1 MNDFAS
7 YLLPLIVFGPL
18 IGAALLVFLPREEAG
33 QHRIVALCTSI
44 GVFIVSLGL
53 LWVFEPGIAGFQEPL
68 TVDAEWIPSLGIRF
82 HLAIDGI
89 SLFLIL
95 LTTWLMPI
103 VILSTFTAIGE
114 RTKEFYLAL
123 LVLEMAM
130 LGAFLAVDMILF
142 YVFWEVML
150 IPMYLL
156 IGVFGGTRRIYS
168 AIKFFLYTMVGSLLM
183 LLAILYLYFN
193 TSSFD
198 FATLLDAEL
207 TLVQQRYLF
216 WAFVIAFAIKVPV
229 FPFHTWLPDAH
240 VEAPT
245 AGSVILAGVLLKM
258 GSYGLMRFAFPLFPE
273 AAAIYAPVI
282 AFIAVL
288 GIIYGAL
295 MAMAQSDV
303 KKLIAYSSVSHMGFV
318 ILGLTVFTTT
328 AGTGAVYQM
337 LNHGVSSGALF
348 LLVGILYERR
358 HTREMAD
365 FGGIAKVMPAYAAFF
380 MLVALS
386 SAGLPGTNGFVG
398 EFLILLGS
406 FTAAPAWGR
415 WAAGIGGTGVILGA
429 VYLLWMYRRVFFGP
443 LVNSANQKL
452 KDLTFR
458 EWVTL
463 VPIAGMILFMGLYPK
478 PFLDRITPSVEA
490 YVGRILS
497 VAAPVRSGGVAAA
510 AGPVG
515 EALGAEPGEAV
526 LLGPGARSSGGPTR
540 ELARVL
546 ASARAWQGEAS
557 PQLAAPPP
565 RLLRGSRKGLAP
577 ENRKVM
583 PSLGDR
589 LGAPRILRRVDGSGR
604 RVAPAPVPVPRG
616 ETPKAVRE
624 LRLQRPQ
631 LQELQRRARELGLKA
646 KKAKEAKKEETP

>member
-1 MNDFAS
+1 MNPLAS
-7 YLLPLIVFGPL
+7 WLLPLIVFTPL
-18 IGAALLVFLPREEAG
+18 VGAALLLFLPKGEAG
-33 QHRIVALCTSI
+33 QHKIVALCTSAI
-44 GVFIVSLGL
+44 VFAISLGL
-53 LWVFEPGIAGFQEPL
+53 LAFFEPGVAGFQESM
-68 TVDAEWIPSLGIRF
+68 TVNAEWIPSLGIRF
-82 HLAIDGI
+82 HMAIDGI

-103 VILSTFTAIGE
+103 VVLSTFTAVEG
-114 RTKEFYLAL
+114 RTKEFYLAM
-123 LVLEMAM
+123 LVLETAM
-130 LGAFLAVDMILF
+130 LGAFVAVDMILF

-150 IPMYLL
+150 IPMYIL
-156 IGVFGGTRRIYS
+156 IGVFGGPRRIYS
-168 AIKFFLYTMVGSLLM
+168 AIKFFIYTMVGSLLM
-183 LLAILYLYFN
+183 LLAILFLYFD

-198 FATLLDAEL
+198 FQTLLDANLSLYE
-207 TLVQQRYLF
+207 QRWLF
-216 WAFVIAFAIKVPV
+216 WAFVLAFAVKVPL

-282 AFIAVL
+282 AFISVV
-288 GIIYGAL
+288 GIVYGAF

-318 ILGLTVFTTT
+318 ILGLTVLTTS

-348 LLVGILYERR
+348 LLVGIIYERR

-406 FTAAPAWGR
+406 FTSAPAWGR
-415 WAAGIGGTGVILGA
+415 WAAGIGGTGVIFGA

-443 LVNSANQKL
+443 LTNSKNEKL
-452 KDLTFR
+452 KDLTLR

-490 YVGRILS
+490 YVGRVLS
-497 VAAPVRSGGVAAA
+497 VATEGKTGGVATANA
-510 AGPVG
+510 EVG
-515 EALGAEPGEAV
+515 KALGAGEGEVV
-526 LLGPGARSSGGPTR
+526 LLGPGGRALGAGN
-540 ELARVL
+540 ELNRVL
-546 ASARAWQGEAS
+546 ASARAWQGGG
-557 PQLAAPPP
+557 AAPVQAVPP
-565 RLLRGSRKGLAP
+565 PA
-577 ENRKVM
+577 
-583 PSLGDR
+583 
-589 LGAPRILRRVDGSGR
+589 AGR
-604 RVAPAPVPVPRG
+604 MVPAGTVVAPAAGTRVGSPRIVPRQNLDG
-616 ETPKAVRE
+616 RGVPERPRPAEPQDAARR
-624 LRLQRPQ
+624 LRLQKQQ
-631 LQELQRRARELGLKA
+631 LDILRKRAQEMGLKA
-646 KKAKEAKKEETP
+646 PTAQPVQKEETR